1 MTTGIIQRRIRY
13 SGMLVFAGLLIQAF
27 TLFWTHPLAF
37 VCFLMVGCP
46 ITGAGILLFLY
57 SLVSHETA

>member
-1 MTTGIIQRRIRY
+1 MTTGLIHRRIRY
-13 SGMLVFAGLLIQAF
+13 SGMLIVTGLLIQAF
-27 TLFWTHPLAF
+27 TLLWTHPLAF

-46 ITGAGILLFLY
+46 LTGAGILLFLH

>member
-1 MTTGIIQRRIRY
+1 MTTGRIHRRIRY
-13 SGMLVFAGLLIQAF
+13 SGMLIVVGLLIQAF
-27 TLFWTHPLAF
+27 TLLWTHPLAF

-46 ITGAGILLFLY
+46 LTGAGILLFLY

>member
-1 MTTGIIQRRIRY
+1 MTTVIIHRPIRY
-13 SGMLVFAGLLIQAF
+13 SGMLIVAGLLIQAL
-27 TLFWTHPLAF
+27 TLLWTRPVAF

-46 ITGAGILLFLY
+46 LTGAGILLFPY